1 MNPRYRRKGQ
11 NPVEK
16 LMRPGLLLLALLIG
30 FTFIYLLTP
39 TSTVSTAMA
48 DQADE
53 DYASAEEPQ
62 DPEVYDDEMDRE
74 TISDDDGD
82 RSTDDEIDDTAD
94 LNEDSYEDREGGE
107 DYDDDGGPRPGDNE
121 TEGES
126 VPEAAPGDT
135 VEEETA
141 EDDGEETA
149 SEGRHR
155 ECIYVPGIDTFHV
168 IDDKHLTVSTS
179 PRRIYLVTLWNRCF
193 DLKWSHQIA
202 IKSYSSWTCS
212 HSRDTI
218 ITEDSRCFIDEIERV
233 ESNEAAEN
241 IVAER
246 SREDDA
252 E

>member
-1 MNPRYRRKGQ
+1 MNPRYRRRGQ

-30 FTFIYLLTP
+30 FAFIYLLTP
-39 TSTVSTAMA
+39 SSTVSTAMA
-48 DQADE
+48 DQADQE
-53 DYASAEEPQ
+53 YASAEDPQ
-62 DPEVYDDEMDRE
+62 DPESYDDETDHE
-74 TISDDDGD
+74 ANSDADGQ
-82 RSTDDEIDDTAD
+82 IDDTAD
-94 LNEDSYEDREGGE
+94 SIEGSYEEREGGE
-107 DYDDDGGPRPGDNE
+107 DYDDDGAPRPGDNE
-121 TEGES
+121 AEGES
-126 VPEAAPGDT
+126 ATETSPE
-135 VEEETA
+135 VLA
-141 EDDGEETA
+141 EDEVDEDAGEEPA

-218 ITEDSRCFIDEIERV
+218 ITEDSRCIIDDIERV
-233 ESNEAAEN
+233 ASHEAAES

-246 SREDDA
+246 SSE

>member
-1 MNPRYRRKGQ
+1 
-11 NPVEK
+11 
-16 LMRPGLLLLALLIG
+16 MRPGLLLLALLIG
-30 FTFIYLLTP
+30 FAFIYLLTP
-39 TSTVSTAMA
+39 SSTVSTAMA

-53 DYASAEEPQ
+53 EYASAEEPQ
-62 DPEVYDDEMDRE
+62 NPEIYDDEVDRE
-74 TISDDDGD
+74 ADSDVDID
-82 RSTDDEIDDTAD
+82 STADDEIDDTAD
-94 LNEDSYEDREGGE
+94 INENSREGGQSGE
-107 DYDDDGGPRPGDNE
+107 GNVDESDPRPGDDE
-121 TEGES
+121 ADDGSAPEDA
-126 VPEAAPGDT
+126 PEAVVEDETTGD
-135 VEEETA
+135 A
-141 EDDGEETA
+141 GEETA
-149 SEGRHR
+149 REGRHR

-218 ITEDSRCFIDEIERV
+218 ITEDSRCIIDEIERV
-233 ESNEAAEN
+233 ESNEAAES

-246 SREDDA
+246 TGQDDT